1 MAKVQILRGMP
12 PRRTAAAWRYMEEL
26 GRYVD
31 PQTGAVTEH
40 PDQTAVRRESL
51 ERLRNPAP
59 TYPTLSPEAMR
70 RVRHDLQAGRQTSH
84 EPDGP
89 SAA

>member
-1 MAKVQILRGMP
+1 MSKVQILRGMP
-12 PRRTAAAWRYMEEL
+12 QRRTAAAWRHLEEL

-40 PDQTAVRRESL
+40 PDQTAVRRENL
-51 ERLRNPAP
+51 ERLRNPGP

-70 RVRHDLQAGRQTSH
+70 RISRDLQAGRQTTD
-84 EPDGP
+84 PDGP